1 MLFKLDPAA
10 QFYTW
15 FAGATTVGVIVLL
28 IATSVAVLVYFGKD
42 RRGHSQWRVRV
53 APALGLLGLLGS
65 LVLILANLDTLVG
78 GSSILAGV
86 IVGLARH
93 RLCGRCRRR
102 NPGARQHGRIVM
114 TRTVNAPNVP
124 ATTSAPE
131 RELRHGLSDGSLA
144 EIEVAWSDPFGHAQ
158 GKRIPASQFLNRA
171 LSAGF
176 AFCEASLGWN
186 TDGTVIDSL
195 RLTNWVG
202 GYPDVFAVPDLST
215 YRPLPW
221 RPRVGHVISDI
232 VAHDRSPSLLD
243 PRAVLKKVIARLAS
257 LGYTAKIGVEF
268 ELYLLNPDGSPF
280 QDDIHAYSL
289 ENANAL
295 DPLLSDLYE
304 TLGAFT
310 RLEGIQTEYGPGQI
324 ETNLV
329 YTDAL
334 EAADD
339 AVRLKYATKEVARK
353 HGKIAS
359 FMPKPFTEHSGSSQ
373 HLHISL
379 WRGDEPVF
387 APDDGAENETAL
399 HAIAG
404 LLEHLPSITLFGA
417 HSVNAYR
424 RFAPDSFAPATVTW
438 SRDNR
443 SAAVR
448 SLVEADPS
456 ATRIELRSGASDANP
471 YWLIASALAAVIA
484 GLETQGHPT
493 ACAGRQPLHQGRA
506 AARITRCGTGTG
518 HPRRHHLRHP
528 RRRLGARLRGVGP
541 Q

>member
-1 MLFKLDPAA
+1 M
-10 QFYTW
+10 TN
-15 FAGATTVGVIVLL
+15 TV
-28 IATSVAVLVYFGKD
+28 D
-42 RRGHSQWRVRV
+42 
-53 APALGLLGLLGS
+53 AP
-65 LVLILANLDTLVG
+65 TYK
-78 GSSILAGV
+78 
-86 IVGLARH
+86 
-93 RLCGRCRRR
+93 
-102 NPGARQHGRIVM
+102 P
-114 TRTVNAPNVP
+114 
-124 ATTSAPE
+124 TTSAPE
-131 RELRHGLSDGSLA
+131 RDLRHALGDGSLT

-158 GKRIPASQFLNRA
+158 GKRIPAAQFLNRA
-171 LSAGF
+171 LGSGF

-186 TDGTVIDSL
+186 TEGTVVDSL
-195 RLTNWVG
+195 NITNWVG
-202 GYPDVFAVPDLST
+202 GYPDVFAVPDLAT

-243 PRAVLKKVIARLAS
+243 PRAVLRKVLARLSA

-268 ELYLLNPDGSPF
+268 ELYLLNSDGSSF

-295 DPLLSDLYE
+295 DPLLTDLYE
-304 TLGAFT
+304 TLSAFT

-339 AVRLKYATKEVARK
+339 AVRLKYAAKEVARK
-353 HGKIAS
+353 HGKVAS
-359 FMPKPFTEHSGSSQ
+359 FMAKPFTEHSGSSQ

-379 WRGDEPVF
+379 WRDGQPAF
-387 APDDGAENETAL
+387 AAVDGAENQTTL

-424 RFAPDSFAPATVTW
+424 RFVPDSFAPATVTW

-448 SLVEADPS
+448 SLVESDPS

-484 GLETQGHPT
+484 GLESKATPPPAEGGNLYVKGVRLPESLGV
-493 ACAGRQPLHQGRA
+493 ALELA
-506 AARITRCGTGTG
+506 TRDDTIAEI
-518 HPRRHHLRHP
+518 
-528 RRRLGARLRGVGP
+528 LGADSVQDFAALARSEWVEYSNEVSDWERKRYLARS
-541 Q
+541 

>member
-1 MLFKLDPAA
+1 M
-10 QFYTW
+10 TN
-15 FAGATTVGVIVLL
+15 TV
-28 IATSVAVLVYFGKD
+28 D
-42 RRGHSQWRVRV
+42 
-53 APALGLLGLLGS
+53 APAF
-65 LVLILANLDTLVG
+65 
-78 GSSILAGV
+78 
-86 IVGLARH
+86 
-93 RLCGRCRRR
+93 
-102 NPGARQHGRIVM
+102 QH
-114 TRTVNAPNVP
+114 
-124 ATTSAPE
+124 TTSARE
-131 RELRHGLSDGSLA
+131 RELRHAIGDGSLT

-171 LSAGF
+171 LGSGF

-186 TDGTVIDSL
+186 TEGTVVDSL
-195 RLTNWVG
+195 NITNWVG
-202 GYPDVFAVPDLST
+202 GYPDVFAVPDLAT

-243 PRAVLKKVIARLAS
+243 PRAVLRKVLARLAS
-257 LGYTAKIGVEF
+257 LGYAAKIGVEF
-268 ELYLLNPDGSPF
+268 ELYLLNSDGSPF

-295 DPLLSDLYE
+295 DPLLTDLYE
-304 TLGAFT
+304 TLSAFT

-339 AVRLKYATKEVARK
+339 AVRLKYAAKEVARK

-379 WRGDEPVF
+379 WRDGEPAF
-387 APDDGAENETAL
+387 APDDGAENPLAL

-424 RFAPDSFAPATVTW
+424 RFVPDSFAPATVTW

-484 GLETQGHPT
+484 GLEAKSSPPPAEHGNLYIK
-493 ACAGRQPLHQGRA
+493 GVPLPESLGVA
-506 AARITRCGTGTG
+506 LELATRDDTIADI
-518 HPRRHHLRHP
+518 
-528 RRRLGARLRGVGP
+528 LGADSVQDFAALARSEWVEYSNEVSDWERKRYLARS
-541 Q
+541 

>member
-1 MLFKLDPAA
+1 M
-10 QFYTW
+10 TN
-15 FAGATTVGVIVLL
+15 TV
-28 IATSVAVLVYFGKD
+28 D
-42 RRGHSQWRVRV
+42 
-53 APALGLLGLLGS
+53 APAFQR
-65 LVLILANLDTLVG
+65 ITP
-78 GSSILAGV
+78 
-86 IVGLARH
+86 AR
-93 RLCGRCRRR
+93 
-102 NPGARQHGRIVM
+102 
-114 TRTVNAPNVP
+114 
-124 ATTSAPE
+124 E
-131 RELRHGLSDGSLA
+131 RELRHAIGDGSLT

-171 LSAGF
+171 LGSGF

-186 TDGTVIDSL
+186 TEGTVVDSL
-195 RLTNWVG
+195 NITNWVG
-202 GYPDVFAVPDLST
+202 GYPDVFAVPDLAT

-232 VAHDRSPSLLD
+232 VAHDRNPSLLD
-243 PRAVLKKVIARLAS
+243 PRAVLRRVLARLAS

-268 ELYLLNPDGSPF
+268 ELYLLNSDGSPF

-295 DPLLSDLYE
+295 DPLLTDLYE
-304 TLGAFT
+304 TLSAFT

-339 AVRLKYATKEVARK
+339 AVRLKYAAKEVARK

-379 WRGDEPVF
+379 WRDGQPAF
-387 APDDGAENETAL
+387 APDDGAENPIAL

-424 RFAPDSFAPATVTW
+424 RFVPDSFAPATVTW

-456 ATRIELRSGASDANP
+456 ASRIELRSGASDANP

-484 GLETQGHPT
+484 GLEAKSTPPPAEG
-493 ACAGRQPLHQGRA
+493 GNLYVKGVPLPESLGVA
-506 AARITRCGTGTG
+506 LELATRDDTIAEI
-518 HPRRHHLRHP
+518 
-528 RRRLGARLRGVGP
+528 LGADSVQDFAALARSEWVEYSNEVSDWERKRYLARS
-541 Q
+541 

>member
-1 MLFKLDPAA
+1 MTD
-10 QFYTW
+10 
-15 FAGATTVGVIVLL
+15 TV
-28 IATSVAVLVYFGKD
+28 D
-42 RRGHSQWRVRV
+42 
-53 APALGLLGLLGS
+53 
-65 LVLILANLDTLVG
+65 
-78 GSSILAGV
+78 
-86 IVGLARH
+86 
-93 RLCGRCRRR
+93 
-102 NPGARQHGRIVM
+102 
-114 TRTVNAPNVP
+114 APNVELAP
-124 ATTSAPE
+124 SASE
-131 RELRHGLSDGSLA
+131 QELRSGLHDGSLT

-171 LSAGF
+171 LGTGF

-186 TDGTVIDSL
+186 TDATVIDSL
-195 RLTNWVG
+195 RLTSWVG
-202 GYPDVFAVPDLST
+202 GYPDVYAIPDLGT

-221 RPRVGHVISDI
+221 RAGVGHVIADI
-232 VAHDRSPSLLD
+232 VAHDRRPSQLD
-243 PRAVLKKVIARLAS
+243 PRSVLRRVLARLAS
-257 LGYTAKIGVEF
+257 LGYTAKIGVEYEF
-268 ELYLLNPDGSPF
+268 YLLNPDGTAF

-295 DPLLSDLYE
+295 DPLLTDLYA
-304 TLGAFT
+304 TLSGFT
-310 RLEGIQTEYGPGQI
+310 RLEGIQTEYGPGQV

-339 AVRLKYATKEVARK
+339 AARLKYAAKEVARK

-379 WRGDEPVF
+379 WRDGEPAF
-387 APDDGAENETAL
+387 APDDGAENDLAL

-424 RFAPDSFAPATVTW
+424 RFTPDSFAPATVTW

-448 SLVEADPS
+448 SLIEAEAA

-471 YWLIASALAAVIA
+471 YLLIASALAAVVA
-484 GLETQGHPT
+484 GIEAKATPPPARGGNLYTEGVPLPESLGVAIELATRDDTILEILG
-493 ACAGRQPLHQGRA
+493 ADSVLDFA
-506 AARITRCGTGTG
+506 ALARSEWVEYSNEVSDWE
-518 HPRRHHLRHP
+518 
-528 RRRLGARLRGVGP
+528 RRRYLGRS
-541 Q
+541 